1 MAKTNAST
9 NNGGL
14 SRREF
19 LGSATLTTA
28 GVVTGL
34 TFYYTHPRPP
44 ELSAYDIEAN
54 QVRMGYIGIG
64 NRGGSLMRSSFQV
77 PGCIP
82 IAVAD
87 IRETQRE
94 AFLTDMQKPEDQGCR
109 AKKPASWKVQAYDDY
124 RQLLDRKDIEAVTIA
139 TPHYLHAPMAI
150 EALEAGK
157 HVYCEKA
164 MAYTIG
170 ENQDLAALAASKPN
184 QIFQVGHQRRY
195 SPIYRRVKELI
206 DEGAIGDVVAIRAQW
221 NQNNIERRPCPDPAL
236 EKVINWRLY
245 SEFSGG
251 LATEFACH
259 QVDVANW
266 MIGTHPDAVCG
277 FGGVD
282 WYRDGRDTTDNI
294 HLVFNYKVPAK
305 VDASG
310 AAQEPRNVK
319 LTYTSLMQNSHV
331 GPSELILG
339 TKGTI
344 EVCLS
349 GGGEYFVEPSAEA
362 ELEALRARERR
373 QAPAEKSRESRGD
386 HRGVVPQAEG
396 GQGDRRAGESPAL
409 DEIHEA
415 PRGRLRY
422 GRDVHRRGRVPRRR
436 ARAACGRRE
445 ESARDPARRRPGGAR
460 GRRALPA
467 CQHGPARAAHGLLE
481 RVLQRRKGLKDSRD
495 SPAGRSPWSFS
506 PRNRRCRQN
515 CIPTSIEKYVAS
527 GE

>member
-362 ELEALRARERR
+362 ELEALRRAKEGKPPLKKAVKAGATIVASCLKRKAGKAIDVPENRRHWTKFTKPLEGAYDTGETFIAVGGFLDAVRAQRAGDAKKAREILRADVQVGLEGAVPCLLANMALR
-373 QAPAEKSRESRGD
+373 EQRTVYWSEFFNGEK
-386 HRGVVPQAEG
+386 A
-396 GQGDRRAGESPAL
+396 
-409 DEIHEA
+409 
-415 PRGRLRY
+415 
-422 GRDVHRRGRVPRRR
+422 
-436 ARAACGRRE
+436 
-445 ESARDPARRRPGGAR
+445 
-460 GRRALPA
+460 
-467 CQHGPARAAHGLLE
+467 
-481 RVLQRRKGLKDSRD
+481 
-495 SPAGRSPWSFS
+495 
-506 PRNRRCRQN
+506 
-515 CIPTSIEKYVAS
+515 
-527 GE
+527 